1 MPLNWPAPGVCSLR
15 RTLPCT
21 VLHNPQN
28 SSERETLL
36 FPQIQV
42 SKQAH
47 RQVKELAR
55 STQLRFESGQFGFR
69 VPALH
74 PTTASHVLMLSI
86 ARQKKKKSHKKGR
99 DALPGFCRLQLPWR
113 TGMPVFLTNCLKIS
127 IQAQLI
133 FWCHLLYISDIGDP
147 GKVDFP
153 EFMPLFP
160 CAFSFLG
167 LLFNCSVMSNSLRSH
182 GLLYTRLSCPS
193 LSPWVCLNSC
203 SRVDK

>member
-86 ARQKKKKSHKKGR
+86 SRQKKKKIPQKRQGCTPWFLQVTV
-99 DALPGFCRLQLPWR
+99 ALKNRH
-113 TGMPVFLTNCLKIS
+113 
-127 IQAQLI
+127 A
-133 FWCHLLYISDIGDP
+133 
-147 GKVDFP
+147 
-153 EFMPLFP
+153 
-160 CAFSFLG
+160 SFLNQ
-167 LLFNCSVMSNSLRSH
+167 LLKDLDPSPAHFLMSSP
-182 GLLYTRLSCPS
+182 LYL
-193 LSPWVCLNSC
+193 
-203 SRVDK
+203 